1 MMDELLKKLAD
12 LADELDKTDEIEV
25 ADEVDALMKELQMRQ
40 EHQFGLKCPV
50 CGGKGYNDEEPF
62 CRGCQG
68 EGAIVIDAGLNG
80 GIEKISFVRRRGKD
94 WVVLSRKGKVLGTHS
109 NKEDALSQLRAIE
122 ANKGKH

>member
-1 MMDELLKKLAD
+1 MDELLNKLAQ
-12 LADELDKTDEIEV
+12 LADELDKTDDIEL
-25 ADEVDALMKELQMRQ
+25 ANEVDGLMKELRLRQ

-80 GIEKISFVRRRGKD
+80 GIEKVSFVRQVGD
-94 WVVLSRKGKVLGTHS
+94 EWEVLSHKGKILGKYKT
-109 NKEDALSQLRAIE
+109 KAE
-122 ANKGKH
+122 ANKRLRQIEFWKNKGK